1 MSDRRRLRRAGER
14 LIVKAFGRCKE
25 GSVNIIS
32 APTGTGKTYNIQH
45 SLIPSEIKIGKT
57 HFLYLTVYTDSVAQ
71 EYYDFT
77 KSLFGKARVTKDLQE
92 FLNWDYEETGIPIVL
107 ISTIQGAVNGGTDN
121 NNNRIIV
128 NYLKDLEFTVFWDEA
143 HFGGSSNAVTRR
155 LNLKQSSGDYNA
167 SYYTFCEDLAQYG
180 KVAGFTATALFEQQG
195 LLEGICSDQ
204 SKFYNFCSVD
214 EEWVTLDELT
224 ELTSQ
229 YRNIILYDST
239 VNNGFEAG
247 IEGGLVDF
255 LSFSDALN
263 VMVKSLM
270 QYNDIYDAILF
281 SSKPVILING
291 GFANSKGVSS
301 LPLNEVIIIAANFL
315 KIRIDNDLK
324 IFAKVTEN
332 GYFIGSINDVLNET
346 WDDIP
351 TFTEFKKKLRD
362 SNDPVQYVFHLE
374 KFKVGLNI
382 ENITHEIHVRERQ
395 EGLTGPGMLSIEV
408 TVSPIQLFGRAVRT
422 WFGIN
427 FKSKKMLG
435 KNINFVSDAVDWL
448 IKNYEGHSAF
458 EKLRQYMKLCN
469 THSFFV
475 PESPVYRAAT
485 TQWKGLD
492 EKTFCG
498 IVTSKNEVPEKP
510 FAADIELS
518 QFNIVEVNGKLM
530 SVPSQQERDLA
541 YKQYRKDRCEREGCA
556 CYENFVDNPPE
567 NSLERGLSWE
577 ERIKNHEQQL
587 EVHHINE
594 DHNDMRPEN
603 LVTLCSN
610 AHGSYSAH
618 DNAGAN
624 RYDENG
630 NKISAK

>member
-14 LIVKAFGRCKE
+14 LIVKAFGRCVE
-25 GSVNIIS
+25 GKVNIIS

-45 SLIPSEIKIGKT
+45 SLIPSEIEAGKT
-57 HFLYLTVYTDSVAQ
+57 HFLYMTMYTDSVAQ
-71 EYYDFT
+71 EYFDFT
-77 KSLFGKARVTKDLQE
+77 RSLFGKAKVTNSVQE
-92 FLNWDYEETGIPIVL
+92 FLNWDYEEAGIPIVL
-107 ISTIQGAVNGGTDN
+107 ITTIQGAVNGGKKSDDEEEAKRN
-121 NNNRIIV
+121 KNSYIFINH
-128 NYLKDLEFTVFWDEA
+128 LKNLEFTVFWDEA
-143 HFGGSSNAVTRR
+143 HFGGSSSAITRR
-155 LNLKQSSGDYNA
+155 LNLKQSSGEYNA
-167 SYYTFCEDLAQYG
+167 SYYNFCKDLAQYG

-195 LLEGICSDQ
+195 LLEGICSEQ
-204 SKFYNFCSVD
+204 SEYYNFCSVD

-229 YRNIILYDST
+229 YRKIILYDST

-247 IEGGLVDF
+247 IEEGLIDF

-263 VMVKSLM
+263 VMVQSLM
-270 QYNDIYDAILF
+270 QYDDIYDAIVF

-427 FKSKKMLG
+427 FKDKKMLG

-448 IKNYEGHSAF
+448 IKNYEDI
-458 EKLRQYMKLCN
+458 LL
-469 THSFFV
+469 
-475 PESPVYRAAT
+475 
-485 TQWKGLD
+485 L
-492 EKTFCG
+492 
-498 IVTSKNEVPEKP
+498 KN
-510 FAADIELS
+510 
-518 QFNIVEVNGKLM
+518 
-530 SVPSQQERDLA
+530 
-541 YKQYRKDRCEREGCA
+541 
-556 CYENFVDNPPE
+556 YEN
-567 NSLERGLSWE
+567 
-577 ERIKNHEQQL
+577 I
-587 EVHHINE
+587 
-594 DHNDMRPEN
+594 
-603 LVTLCSN
+603 
-610 AHGSYSAH
+610 
-618 DNAGAN
+618 
-624 RYDENG
+624 
-630 NKISAK
+630 